1 MTKVACGD
9 CFVMTHDLFIRAIFP
24 TAKFE
29 NAHKARLCKDHFS
42 QFQYLSSSKRFL
54 QNTSKSYIKHS
65 TKMIKRKRQLC
76 FHCMKYGIFLKCFAG
91 MVGLAVTLKYGG
103 VNAERCYKWEKKSLM
118 HCNVVDQH
126 LKGLGRLIR
135 WRTTTLGS
143 CHLTLNI
150 WKKRKK
156 MLFMGKES
164 TPVE

>member
-91 MVGLAVTLKYGG
+91 MVGWALTLKYGG
-103 VNAERCYKWEKKSLM
+103 VNAERCYKWEKKISNALQCRRSTFKRPGEINPLT
-118 HCNVVDQH
+118 HDDPWVLSSDIEH
-126 LKGLGRLIR
+126 LK
-135 WRTTTLGS
+135 
-143 CHLTLNI
+143 
-150 WKKRKK
+150 KKEKNAIY
-156 MLFMGKES
+156 G
-164 TPVE
+164 